1 MDHDDRLR
9 RSPLLASL
17 TEPLNLAA
25 HVTWIAVG
33 IDLIANRFGLART
46 GVPIALSA
54 TLFLLFI
61 AALVANF
68 SGRLRGHQGSLAV
81 LLQGAAALALIG
93 CTRVWS
99 TPILFIIVVA
109 QAAAIWPLRVLLP
122 WALLSNAVLY
132 AIIARFGWDSG
143 ALLSVVMNAGF
154 QAFAALMTRIAKDAE
169 GRADELRAIN
179 AELVAT
185 RSLLTEGARDQER
198 LRLSRELHDVAG
210 HKLTALK
217 LNLRALQ
224 PQVAGEVADEVAL
237 CTQLADELLSDL
249 RGVVRQLR
257 SDDGIDLQR
266 ALASLAAPF
275 RKPQIELS
283 IDPEVRVES
292 LELAQTI
299 VRVVQEGITNAVR
312 HADAEHV
319 RIGLSRD
326 AQSLKLAI
334 ADDGRNRAPIR
345 PGHGLTGMRERIDEH
360 GGTLEIERD
369 AGGTTLTVVL
379 PA

>member
-1 MDHDDRLR
+1 MR
-9 RSPLLASL
+9 RSSWLSSL

-25 HVTWIAVG
+25 HFTWLAVG
-33 IDLIANRFGLART
+33 LDLLRHDFGAART
-46 GVPIALSA
+46 GVPMVLVMALFA
-54 TLFLLFI
+54 AFVGTLL
-61 AALVANF
+61 ASF
-68 SGRLRGHQGSLAV
+68 SGRLRGTTASLMV
-81 LLQGAAALALIG
+81 LLQGVLALALIAG
-93 CTRVWS
+93 TRVWS

-109 QAAAIWPLRVLLP
+109 QAASIWPLRVLVP
-122 WALLSNAVLY
+122 WALLSNLALY
-132 AIIARFGWDSG
+132 LIIAGLRWDPNVV
-143 ALLSVVMNAGF
+143 LSLVMNLGF
-154 QAFAALMTRIAKDAE
+154 QAFAALMMRIAAAAE
-169 GRADELRAIN
+169 RRTEELRAIN

-185 RSLLTEGARDQER
+185 RSLLAEGARDQER

-224 PQVAGEVADEVAL
+224 PSVSGDVAAEVAL

-275 RKPQIELS
+275 RKPAVRIE
-283 IDPEVRVES
+283 IDPQVRVDS

-312 HADAEHV
+312 HADAEQV
-319 RIGLSRD
+319 RIRLECDAGALRLSI
-326 AQSLKLAI
+326 S
-334 ADDGRNRAPIR
+334 DDGRGRRSIR

-360 GGTLEIERD
+360 GGELAIESGS
-369 AGGTTLTVVL
+369 GGTTLRVVL
-379 PA
+379 PP